1 MSGGSVPPATGPVSL
16 RWAPYR
22 PVRRVLATLVLMDKS
37 NGRARETRSRATS
50 LWQQADALDK
60 ERGGDWRARARRRRG
75 AASLR
80 AEAGRLERI
89 ANRID
94 PPDMEWDLAV

>member
-1 MSGGSVPPATGPVSL
+1 MDQKSIGKA
-16 RWAPYR
+16 RWA
-22 PVRRVLATLVLMDKS
+22 
-37 NGRARETRSRATS
+37 RARAAS
-50 LWQQADALDK
+50 LWQQADDLDR
-60 ERGGDWRARARRRRG
+60 ESGGDWRTRARRRRG